1 MSAFRP
7 QYLDGDV
14 QGLVPFPLHGCT
26 RHGRSDNSP
35 RFNAGRARIHLSLE
49 RWRVCE
55 TWFAP
60 SMAGVDSAGLG
71 EVLQNVLASFSL
83 ADRERLVQVRAFL
96 SLSLPPCLIL
106 ILPSRSHGSRMCF
119 SQVRQH
125 KCQVSRTACIR
136 RSAPSSRPRCRSVSC
151 APPIPHWTRGA
162 AWPSL
167 RRQRNLRAL
176 A

>member
-14 QGLVPFPLHGCT
+14 QGLVPFPPSGCT
-26 RHGRSDNSP
+26 RRGRSDNSP
-35 RFNAGRARIHLSLE
+35 CFNPGRARIHLSLE

-83 ADRERLVQVRAFL
+83 ADRERLVQVRF
-96 SLSLPPCLIL
+96 
-106 ILPSRSHGSRMCF
+106 F
-119 SQVRQH
+119 S
-125 KCQVSRTACIR
+125 S
-136 RSAPSSRPRCRSVSC
+136 
-151 APPIPHWTRGA
+151 
-162 AWPSL
+162 PSL
-167 RRQRNLRAL
+167 FVSSFSYLP
-176 A
+176 

>member
-14 QGLVPFPLHGCT
+14 EGVCFLDRTLPMYGT
-26 RHGRSDNSP
+26 RRRSDDLRSLTL
-35 RFNAGRARIHLSLE
+35 GRARIHLSTE

-83 ADRERLVQVRAFL
+83 ADRGLLVQVQYFSTL
-96 SLSLPPCLIL
+96 LLLPSYPVPCLSIPIL
-106 ILPSRSHGSRMCF
+106 QLNS
-119 SQVRQH
+119 
-125 KCQVSRTACIR
+125 
-136 RSAPSSRPRCRSVSC
+136 PRF
-151 APPIPHWTRGA
+151 IN
-162 AWPSL
+162 
-167 RRQRNLRAL
+167 Q
-176 A
+176 

>member
-1 MSAFRP
+1 MFKVWFLFR
-7 QYLDGDV
+7 
-14 QGLVPFPLHGCT
+14 LHGCT

-83 ADRERLVQVRAFL
+83 FDRERLVQVRAFL
-96 SLSLPPCLIL
+96 SLSLPPCLMVFLPIL
-106 ILPSRSHGSRMCF
+106 TLTALIHAERVSHGYAS
-119 SQVRQH
+119 
-125 KCQVSRTACIR
+125 ANA
-136 RSAPSSRPRCRSVSC
+136 RSLGPLTRD
-151 APPIPHWTRGA
+151 APPDSPTRDA
-162 AWPSL
+162 APYRA
-167 RRQRNLRAL
+167 RRRHLTGRVARHGRVCADRGICERWRDQGRV
-176 A
+176 